1 MRAGQGFTMYSRLDQ
16 SKNHGKEGTGI
27 GLAISKYFIDA
38 MKGTVNAE
46 SIYGEGS
53 KFSFSV
59 PQKLAEPSELE
70 KAEAE
75 NVPSV
80 FRTRDVRILIADD
93 NELNREVVKAVLE
106 PLAMTFDEAKNGL
119 EAVNMAGSVK
129 YDLIFMDSHMPV
141 MSGEEATKTIRSGS
155 SSNRYIPIIALTT
168 DAVSGV
174 KERLISSG
182 MTDYI
187 VKPIDIAVIFDVI
200 RKYLPDDKI
209 IDK

>member
-1 MRAGQGFTMYSRLDQ
+1 M
-16 SKNHGKEGTGI
+16 
-27 GLAISKYFIDA
+27 
-38 MKGTVNAE
+38 
-46 SIYGEGS
+46 
-53 KFSFSV
+53 
-59 PQKLAEPSELE
+59 
-70 KAEAE
+70 
-75 NVPSV
+75 
-80 FRTRDVRILIADD
+80 RILIADD

-200 RKYLPDDKI
+200 RKYLPQGYCKAA
-209 IDK
+209 K

>member
-1 MRAGQGFTMYSRLDQ
+1 M
-16 SKNHGKEGTGI
+16 N
-27 GLAISKYFIDA
+27 
-38 MKGTVNAE
+38 GTVDAE
-46 SIYGEGS
+46 SVYGEGS
-53 KFSFSV
+53 TFSFSV
-59 PQKLAEPSELE
+59 PQKLAELSGVAQRQEI
-70 KAEAE
+70 
-75 NVPSV
+75 PSV

-119 EAVNMAGSVK
+119 EAVNMAGSIK

-141 MSGEEATKTIRSGS
+141 MSGEEATKVIRSGS
-155 SSNRYIPIIALTT
+155 SYRDIPIIALTA

-174 KERLISSG
+174 REKLMSSG

-200 RKYLPDDKI
+200 RKYLPDEKI
-209 IDK
+209 ISD